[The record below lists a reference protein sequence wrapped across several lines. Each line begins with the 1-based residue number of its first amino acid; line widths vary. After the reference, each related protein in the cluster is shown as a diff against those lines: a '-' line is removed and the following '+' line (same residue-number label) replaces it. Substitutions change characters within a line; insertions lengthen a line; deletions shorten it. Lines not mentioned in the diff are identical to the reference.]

1 MANLSYWFGPR
12 GNIGFVREVLQQGP
26 TESSPKSLKGV
37 IPAFAKVDS
46 DGNTAPSGS
55 ASDPSYSQSGY
66 LPAGTDRSGTTS
78 ATANT
83 SAQLAPANAT
93 RRGLNIQN
101 VSANTIGV
109 NEMGGT
115 ATIGSPGTYTLAAGA
130 SINVRTNRQVNVV
143 SGTASMNYTAVEF

>member
-66 LPAGTDRSGTTS
+66 LPAGTDRSGTASTTVGQVM
-78 ATANT
+78 AANT
-83 SAQLAPANAT
+83 A
-93 RRGLNIQN
+93 RRGGLIQN
-101 VSANTIGV
+101 VSTGTIGV
-109 NEMGGT
+109 NEIGGN
-115 ATIGSPGTYTLAAGA
+115 AAIGQPGTYTLPANG
-130 SINVRTNRQVNVV
+130 SMSLRTNRAISIIGSAANL
-143 SGTASMNYTAVEF
+143 SYTAIEF